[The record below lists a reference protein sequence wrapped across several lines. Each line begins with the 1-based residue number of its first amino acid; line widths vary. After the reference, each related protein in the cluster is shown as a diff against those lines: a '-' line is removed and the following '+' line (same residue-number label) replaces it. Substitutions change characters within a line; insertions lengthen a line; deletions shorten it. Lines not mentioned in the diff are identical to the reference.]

1 MHFVIKK
8 HNFAIN
14 SIIMLDEQSIFANK
28 FSNDTPAISGGRRQ
42 RPLIKGGKFCCTYDT
57 LNKYKHI
64 T

>member
-1 MHFVIKK
+1 
-8 HNFAIN
+8 
-14 SIIMLDEQSIFANK
+14 MLDEQSIFANK

>member
-1 MHFVIKK
+1 
-8 HNFAIN
+8 
-14 SIIMLDEQSIFANK
+14 MLDEQSIYANK
-28 FSNDTPAISGGRRQ
+28 FPNDTPAISGGRRQ

>member
-1 MHFVIKK
+1 
-8 HNFAIN
+8 
-14 SIIMLDEQSIFANK
+14 MLDEQSIYANK
-28 FSNDTPAISGGRRQ
+28 FSNDTPAISGGRQ